1 VNRWIISALLG
12 FLVSLLH
19 LWVWTTS
26 IGSEAEYFAEDS
38 LYAMRGP
45 LPAPPDTV
53 IVSLDENSYSFLGV
67 PLNSGWP
74 RKYHAIL
81 LDQLAA
87 LGAKR
92 VLFDI
97 LFTSPSS
104 EEEDRMFA
112 ASIAK
117 LPVVLGVD
125 SKQSFEM
132 GSIIT
137 RQEPP
142 LPILKNAAQKVGL
155 VGFKEDFGFVRTF
168 YRHNNVRGLENLPN
182 LSQAALDNYPHGLP
196 GQYDHL
202 NYYGPESTIPSIP
215 VKDILSLVP
224 GVDPLGDPPLELKK
238 QAFDKLRSQI
248 EGKTVFVGLKLFTE
262 LGAAQK
268 DSYRT
273 PFEKLGGTFGVEIHA
288 TATSNIAYG
297 TWLKKLSPTSE
308 GITLLFLS
316 IFLSTLTFRLRPDAA
331 GALVVIS
338 IAVWIVVSYLA
349 FTYNLL
355 LPGITLFAG
364 TLPPVYLASTLYYYY
379 TTRKSQL
386 QTKKAFEF
394 YLSPEMAEE
403 VAKNPAAI
411 ALGGK
416 GEYATAVFTD
426 IAGFTT
432 ITETM
437 SPEQV
442 SEMLNAYFSE
452 VMDVIFPLKGTL
464 IKFIG
469 DAVFA
474 LWGAPLKVPD
484 HALKACQAAL
494 AIQEE
499 VEKFNNSNR
508 FPALR
513 TRIGVHTGSMVVGNL
528 GSHRRFDFTAIGDSV
543 NLASR
548 VEGVN
553 KYFGTTILITDT
565 VNRELKG
572 QLPTLLLGSIA
583 VAGKNES
590 ISLFNLT
597 RTPFPETVV
606 KKWEKVLRDFQ
617 FRRWDQALDGIN
629 SVISEAPALSTAAE
643 LYREL
648 IEEYK
653 VTPPPEEWNGTVSF
667 SKK

>member
-1 VNRWIISALLG
+1 
-12 FLVSLLH
+12 
-19 LWVWTTS
+19 
-26 IGSEAEYFAEDS
+26 
-38 LYAMRGP
+38 
-45 LPAPPDTV
+45 
-53 IVSLDENSYSFLGV
+53 
-67 PLNSGWP
+67 
-74 RKYHAIL
+74 
-81 LDQLAA
+81 
-87 LGAKR
+87 
-92 VLFDI
+92 
-97 LFTSPSS
+97 
-104 EEEDRMFA
+104 
-112 ASIAK
+112 
-117 LPVVLGVD
+117 
-125 SKQSFEM
+125 
-132 GSIIT
+132 
-137 RQEPP
+137 
-142 LPILKNAAQKVGL
+142 
-155 VGFKEDFGFVRTF
+155 
-168 YRHNNVRGLENLPN
+168 
-182 LSQAALDNYPHGLP
+182 
-196 GQYDHL
+196 
-202 NYYGPESTIPSIP
+202 
-215 VKDILSLVP
+215 
-224 GVDPLGDPPLELKK
+224 
-238 QAFDKLRSQI
+238 
-248 EGKTVFVGLKLFTE
+248 LKLFTE

>member
-1 VNRWIISALLG
+1 
-12 FLVSLLH
+12 
-19 LWVWTTS
+19 
-26 IGSEAEYFAEDS
+26 
-38 LYAMRGP
+38 
-45 LPAPPDTV
+45 V

-248 EGKTVFVGLKLFTE
+248 EGRTVFVGLKLFTE